1 MRSHSKVFLI
11 IAIVIPLGGGALLFQ
26 NWQKREDQ
34 ERLAI
39 QQEIIP
45 EQQSS
50 ATAAGYKGDPLA
62 GKASLYLDFK
72 KADYEKAL
80 ADGKII
86 LLDFYAN
93 WCPIC
98 RAEAPELKAGFDS
111 LTTDRVVGFRV
122 NYNDSDTDEDE
133 KKLAK
138 DFAIT
143 YQHTKVILKNGKE
156 VLRTQEQWDKTEFV
170 KQINNLAM

>member
-1 MRSHSKVFLI
+1 MNKIGIVV
-11 IAIVIPLGGGALLFQ
+11 IAAGVVVGGFIFFTS
-26 NWQKREDQ
+26 QKR
-34 ERLAI
+34 LANNQLAV

-111 LTTDRVVGFRV
+111 LTTDKVVGFRV

-138 DFAIT
+138 DFGIT

-156 VLRTQEQWDKTEFV
+156 VLRTLEQWDRKELV
-170 KQINNLAM
+170 KQINSIN